1 MVAKLQPAQRKT
13 LYKLREAE
21 KKKAIKEEYNRP
33 TELKKKLLKNLSKM
47 LPSKLTNRAILR
59 KEPRATVVLSGEPA
73 HNKYFKAEY
82 EKARW
87 T

>member
-1 MVAKLQPAQRKT
+1 MVKKSKEL
-13 LYKLREAE
+13 L
-21 KKKAIKEEYNRP
+21 KKAKYIQI
-33 TELKKKLLKNLSKM
+33 KKLLK
-47 LPSKLTNRAILR
+47 